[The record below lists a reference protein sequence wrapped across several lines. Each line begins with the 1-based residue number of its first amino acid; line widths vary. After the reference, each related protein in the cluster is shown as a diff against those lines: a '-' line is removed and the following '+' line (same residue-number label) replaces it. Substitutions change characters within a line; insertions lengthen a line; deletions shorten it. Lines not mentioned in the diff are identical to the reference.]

1 MGQVRGNFK
10 KVVFL
15 HAKERDMGQLA
26 FLRMF
31 ILVAISIDARSTLV
45 ASLVEERTGDQGVQ
59 RRENRINRYREIK
72 DIGEQIMCKM
82 KDVSV
87 GIKDMDFKTY
97 RGKMVVRLTDGRT
110 VVVPVSFFPDI
121 KQMPV
126 KEREKWMV
134 LDDQYFTFENMT
146 RVYSVLDLLKAA

>member
-1 MGQVRGNFK
+1 
-10 KVVFL
+10 
-15 HAKERDMGQLA
+15 
-26 FLRMF
+26 
-31 ILVAISIDARSTLV
+31 
-45 ASLVEERTGDQGVQ
+45 
-59 RRENRINRYREIK
+59 
-72 DIGEQIMCKM
+72 MCKM
-82 KDVSV
+82 KGVNV
-87 GIKDMDFKTY
+87 VIKNMDFTTY

-110 VVVPVSFFPDI
+110 IIVPVSFFPDI

>member
-1 MGQVRGNFK
+1 MK
-10 KVVFL
+10 
-15 HAKERDMGQLA
+15 
-26 FLRMF
+26 
-31 ILVAISIDARSTLV
+31 
-45 ASLVEERTGDQGVQ
+45 GV
-59 RRENRINRYREIK
+59 N
-72 DIGEQIMCKM
+72 
-82 KDVSV
+82 V
-87 GIKDMDFKTY
+87 GIKNMDFTTY

-110 VVVPVSFFPDI
+110 IIVPVSFFPDI